1 MKIYLLRHG
10 QIIDANPRQS
20 NPCLSA
26 KGLCQAELLG
36 QRLQSYSLEAIYS
49 SDLERAKQTTHIIN
63 RHTRTDIVFKSQLRE
78 IDMGE
83 IPENGW
89 EAFPEYYKEW
99 QKQKSDLPYPGG
111 ETGQDVQKRAWEV
124 IEEILDHY
132 TQAVAVVT
140 HGGVIMVLLSAC
152 LGLGLEKR
160 FQFMPM
166 ANCSIST
173 LTYDPEKQCLK
184 VEQVNDTAHL
194 GSE

>member
-10 QIIDANPRQS
+10 QIVDANPRQS
-20 NPCLSA
+20 NPSLSA
-26 KGLCQAELLG
+26 TGIRQAELLG

-49 SDLERAKQTTHIIN
+49 SDLERAKQTAHIIN
-63 RHTRTDIVFKSQLRE
+63 RHTCTDIMLKSQLRE
-78 IDMGE
+78 IDMGVV
-83 IPENGW
+83 PEKGW
-89 EAFPEYYKEW
+89 EAFPEYYEKW
-99 QKQKSDLPYPGG
+99 QKHESDLPYPQG
-111 ETGQDVQKRAWEV
+111 ESGQDVQKRAWEV
-124 IEEILDHY
+124 IEEIRTQY

-173 LTYDPEKQCLK
+173 LTYDTEKQLLK
-184 VEQVNDTAHL
+184 VERVNDTAHL
-194 GSE
+194 DSE